1 MPSNVEKANIL
12 NGSIQQTCGNSVNT
26 MSQIIGL
33 TTEEARFDFSYVC
46 VISSS
51 PKCPEWQ

>member
-12 NGSIQQTCGNSVNT
+12 NASVQQTYGISINT

-33 TTEEARFDFSYVC
+33 TTDEARFDFSYVC